1 MGFPSE
7 EAALHISLALAGLT
21 VLVEERTRSYD
32 AAYRELQ
39 RCSITAAWHERG
51 GLSFPIR
58 DLGKLAMTTA
68 SVTADDDLQGMWEFI
83 KDPSAD
89 QVPATLHA
97 KPYGVQLQWLSAP
110 GANKA
115 AVVPQNAIPALLAS
129 GIAFV
134 AESEA
139 WKFIEQHATVPVVA
153 GHVQLNA
160 DGFLE
165 IHTSTPQLVES
176 SPLPGLFRLDDTH
189 YGMPAALSASIESA
203 RGFVWDSER
212 PTPPRRIV
220 VPDNLDITDHAH
232 RHAGLIASQLEAH
245 KAAAVVWSPGLGR
258 RIAVLAALE
267 ALDAWPLLIVCA
279 PHTIWLWQRHI
290 ELIDRE
296 CSLAHNDTDVRI
308 VTYRDLRR
316 VALEDPVAVIFD
328 DPFSIEA
335 RAASDACHRLDALRD
350 AYRISVSSSWPID
363 QTAVLQAMSLLRP
376 AEFRTGLPSVWRYPV
391 RTDARL
397 QEHVGTY
404 LMELS
409 ADDVPPAATARF
421 RRSSVAV
428 CEPTSEQLATFL
440 EYQDLLERDE
450 EDPLMLLALAR
461 DAAAAGTS
469 GAPSPKLA
477 EAIVRVRQAI
487 ERRRT
492 VAVVVSSAK
501 AAARLR
507 ILLKPTVV
515 QLADELDG
523 PVATPVIGEVTI
535 VRATGNIPSLRA
547 FDEVV
552 VCEYPT
558 SFAALDRAIGPAH
571 GDGPQKVTLIHLA
584 RSIDDRLAL
593 SASLAREAGLAVVE
607 EDPYSLLLARG

>member
-1 MGFPSE
+1 M
-7 EAALHISLALAGLT
+7 LAGLT
-21 VLVEERTRSYD
+21 VLIEERNRNYD

-39 RCSITAAWHERG
+39 RCSVTTAWHDRG
-51 GLSFPIR
+51 GLSFPVR
-58 DLGKLAMTTA
+58 DIAKLATTTA
-68 SVTADDDLQGMWEFI
+68 TIIADEDLKGMWEYI

-89 QVPATLHA
+89 GVPATLHS
-97 KPYGVQLQWLSAP
+97 KPYGAQLQWVSAS
-110 GANKA
+110 GVNHA

-139 WKFIEQHATVPVVA
+139 WRFIEQHATVPVVA

-189 YGMPAALSASIESA
+189 YGMPSALSLALEAA
-203 RGFVWDSER
+203 RGFVWDSQR
-212 PTPPRRIV
+212 PAGAHKIA
-220 VPDNLDITDHAH
+220 VPASLDITDHAH
-232 RHAGLIASQLEAH
+232 RHAALIASQLEAY

-290 ELIDRE
+290 ELVDRE

-316 VALEDPVAVIFD
+316 IALEDPVAVIFD
-328 DPFSIEA
+328 DPFSAEA
-335 RAASDACHRLDALRD
+335 RAARDACHRLDGLRD
-350 AYRISVSSSWPID
+350 AYRVSVSSSWPTD
-363 QTAVLQAMSLLRP
+363 QAMVLQAMSLLRP
-376 AEFRTGLPSVWRYPV
+376 VEFRSDLPAVWRYPV

-397 QEHVGTY
+397 EEHVGVY
-404 LMELS
+404 RMELS
-409 ADDVPPAATARF
+409 ATDVPPAATARF

-428 CEPTSEQLATFL
+428 CEPTTEQLATFL

-450 EDPLMLLALAR
+450 EDPSTLLALAR
-461 DAAAAGTS
+461 EAATAGTS

-477 EAIVRVRQAI
+477 EAITRVRQAI
-487 ERRRT
+487 ERQRT

-507 ILLKPTVV
+507 ILLKPTIVH
-515 QLADELDG
+515 LADEIDG
-523 PVATPVIGEVTI
+523 VVAPPLIDEVTI

-571 GDGPQKVTLIHLA
+571 GEGPQKVTLIHLA
-584 RSIDDRLAL
+584 RSIDDRLAV
-593 SASLAREAGLAVVE
+593 SASLAREAGLAVQD
-607 EDPYSLLLARG
+607 EDPYWLLQLRD